1 MYSKTTVVENA
12 SGLHARPAAVFV
24 KAAQGFTSKVAVKR
38 LDTGISCDAKAILS
52 LMGLGIGYGVQVE
65 VSAEGDD
72 EQTAVDALVDLIES
86 GCGE

>member
-1 MYSKTTVVENA
+1 MYSKTTVVGNA

-24 KAAQGFTSKVAVKR
+24 KAAQGFASKVTLKR
-38 LDTGISCDAKAILS
+38 LDTEASCNAKAILS
-52 LMGLGIGYGVQVE
+52 LMGLGIGCGTQVE

-72 EQTAVDALVDLIES
+72 ERDSVDTLVQLIES